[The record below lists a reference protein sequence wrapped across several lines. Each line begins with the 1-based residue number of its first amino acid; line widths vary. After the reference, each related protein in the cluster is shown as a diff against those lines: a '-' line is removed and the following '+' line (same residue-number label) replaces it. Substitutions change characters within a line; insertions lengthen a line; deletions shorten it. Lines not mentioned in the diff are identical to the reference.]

1 MRVLIVEDEIRLAEA
16 LSEILSKQHYT
27 VDTAYDGLTGL
38 DRALSGIY
46 DVIILDI
53 MLPKLDGYAI
63 LKSLRQERI
72 AAPVLMLSAKDETG
86 DKVRG
91 LDQGADDYLT
101 KPFSTEELLARIRAL
116 NRRQNEF
123 LFENRLCF
131 GDFSLQL
138 SDATL
143 ACGKKTIALSK
154 KECELL
160 QLLMQ
165 RKGNLVS
172 KEEIIEKIWGYDAL
186 TEYNNVEVYISF
198 LRKKMAHVGSIS
210 AIKTVRSA
218 GYCLK
223 PIEETGRENV

>member
-1 MRVLIVEDEIRLAEA
+1 LIVEDEVRLAEA
-16 LSEILSKQHYT
+16 LSEILSKRQYT
-27 VDTAYDGLTGL
+27 VDTARDGLTGL

-72 AAPVLMLSAKDETG
+72 ATPVLMLSAKDDTA
-86 DKVRG
+86 DKVLG

-116 NRRQNEF
+116 GRRQNDF
-123 LFENRLCF
+123 LFEDRLRF

-138 SDATL
+138 SDASL
-143 ACGKKTIALSK
+143 GCGKKAIALSK
-154 KECELL
+154 KECEVL

-198 LRKKMAHVGSIS
+198 LRKKMAYVGSKS

-223 PIEETGRENV
+223 PAEEAGQEDV